1 MKQTQR
7 ESGAEWNEFA
17 RRCRTLEDNVARV
30 VRGRSEAIRLAVV
43 CLIAEG
49 HLLIEDNPG
58 VGKTSLARAM
68 AQSLDA
74 EWNRVQFTPDLLPS
88 DVTGYSMYNQRDNDM
103 EFRPGPVF
111 THILLGDEINRAPAK
126 TQAALLQAMEERRVT
141 NDGVTR
147 DLPEPFMV
155 IATQNAVET
164 DGTYPLPEAEL
175 DRFLMKISIGYPP
188 AETEAEL
195 VRTQLHV
202 TAPNVDPV
210 LSLRDLAAMTRAAK
224 AIELHPDLAKYIVDL
239 ATATRN
245 WTQQIEVGVSPRG
258 SLALARSARA
268 RALVSGRS
276 FVNVE
281 DIQSLAP
288 FVFAHRLV
296 RTAEAELHDVSAADV
311 MDGILR
317 AVEVPAVGRAA

>member
-1 MKQTQR
+1 
-7 ESGAEWNEFA
+7 
-17 RRCRTLEDNVARV
+17 
-30 VRGRSEAIRLAVV
+30 
-43 CLIAEG
+43 
-49 HLLIEDNPG
+49 
-58 VGKTSLARAM
+58 
-68 AQSLDA
+68 
-74 EWNRVQFTPDLLPS
+74 
-88 DVTGYSMYNQRDNDM
+88 
-103 EFRPGPVF
+103 
-111 THILLGDEINRAPAK
+111 
-126 TQAALLQAMEERRVT
+126 
-141 NDGVTR
+141 
-147 DLPEPFMV
+147 
-155 IATQNAVET
+155 
-164 DGTYPLPEAEL
+164 
-175 DRFLMKISIGYPP
+175 
-188 AETEAEL
+188 
-195 VRTQLHV
+195 
-202 TAPNVDPV
+202 
-210 LSLRDLAAMTRAAK
+210 MTRAAK

-296 RTAEAELHDVSAADV
+296 RTAEAEWHDVSAADV